1 MPLFTKLFERVGYLP
16 RREEGWWGKEVLV
29 VDLIKRI
36 PKHYEA
42 QEDYDA
48 QHPWRYWHTS
58 KDTRIPAKKTSIPS
72 SQCDHHGPIIVD
84 HVQGGHVSQCLMC
97 EMWGPL
103 SETPEK
109 ARQLLINLGMRSS
122 AANESREC
130 RTKEGVK

>member
-1 MPLFTKLFERVGYLP
+1 M
-16 RREEGWWGKEVLV
+16 
-29 VDLIKRI
+29 DLIERI

-48 QHPWRYWHTS
+48 QHPERYWHTS
-58 KDTRIPAKKTSIPS
+58 KDTWIPSKPS

-84 HVQGGHVSQCLMC
+84 HVQGGYVSQCLMC

-122 AANESREC
+122 VANESRELPD
-130 RTKEGVK
+130 